1 MNKLDT
7 IPMLT
12 VSLIAK
18 GNNRRKFFN
27 FLLRQREA
35 HREIERV
42 RQGLKETQK
51 EIQRETNTQ
60 GVRYRD
66 NLREKRD
73 RTGDTERLREAG
85 RDREMHF
92 LFDNCILTTEKLYVF
107 QL

>member
-35 HREIERV
+35 HRDTQGM

-51 EIQRETNTQ
+51 KVQRETNTQ

-73 RTGDTERLREAG
+73 RRHRETEGGREG
-85 RDREMHF
+85 QRDAF
-92 LFDNCILTTEKLYVF
+92 LI
-107 QL
+107 